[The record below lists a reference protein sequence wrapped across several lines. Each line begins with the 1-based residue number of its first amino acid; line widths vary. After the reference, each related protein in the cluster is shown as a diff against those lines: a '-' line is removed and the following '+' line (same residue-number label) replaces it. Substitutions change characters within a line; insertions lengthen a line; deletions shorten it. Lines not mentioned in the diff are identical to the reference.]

1 MWHRIR
7 IRLFLVLLL
16 LTPPLLATADPCTI
30 HVTILSAEDD
40 VPLSGVLCRLYGEG
54 DALISYAI
62 TGDQGQADLTISES
76 VTRLSVTLMSY
87 KSAEVRRDRLRCG
100 SELVL
105 RLEPTATKLPEIFAK
120 APPVVAYKDTV
131 SYDVSSFR
139 VKSDRSIGDVLRK
152 LPGVEVGN
160 SGDIKYQG
168 RAISHLYIEGQ
179 DLLENRYNLA
189 TQNLPA
195 DAIAGVDVMER
206 HTHER
211 ILKKRSDSKD
221 VAMNFRLSKDYKA
234 RPFGEVSVGAGLS
247 PLLLESKISTTL
259 VRRRSQSM
267 LIGGGNNTGQDVE
280 QLFGGVSTIYDLI
293 YRPTPASPFLIT
305 DFPTDVPL
313 PQDRYRFNESGAA
326 SLNHLFIL
334 SPVQSLRVSATGV
347 ADRQHRRRMEDNRY
361 GGEDP
366 WEYREQ
372 SGGKRRYF
380 RLSPSLYYEHNS
392 DNVYLSDKLSADIA
406 KVGMHSDIHT
416 EEKGTTADLRESR
429 SLSDLA
435 VKNDLR
441 SIFPLGDLM
450 IRGSLYADYQRIE
463 EGLDVVDD
471 PSELFLHHRTLL
483 HSVMSTTKSVGDLML
498 YLTLTGN
505 MEGHRFAVGDAEGR
519 YRLGTLELSPELLY
533 RLPGDQVVM
542 RLTLPVGLTAYGSQE
557 TDKRTGSLLPHFSIS
572 YAPSDRTTIRL
583 SGEGNRGLRAPA
595 YMPGQLLRRGYR
607 SYYTYADTPERYHTM
622 HVTLTGAY
630 RNLLHMVFM
639 NGTLMA
645 QRSGGDRLATLRA
658 VDGRLVYG
666 VKPMDYQADRLY
678 AGFSLSKS
686 FVSTGTVLKGK
697 VDVSHSSR
705 PFLQNQVV
713 YKVPMT
719 FSDLSLSLEQRLSK
733 WGNLLAN
740 VGLSTSKRGGEKSSE
755 PLHRLSYGTS
765 LYLFPMET
773 WEATLSYEG
782 GVMEIAEGQRS
793 RYRFLDAV
801 LQYDLSD
808 KVRLRL
814 EGKNLLNTTLFR
826 QVYYEGIN
834 DFASEVPL
842 RGRSLLLSLAYR
854 Y

>member
-1 MWHRIR
+1 MWHLVRN
-7 IRLFLVLLL
+7 RLYLILLL
-16 LTPPLLATADPCTI
+16 LALPLLAKADPCT
-30 HVTILSAEDD
+30 VRLTILSAEDD

-54 DALISYAI
+54 DALISYAL
-62 TGDQGQADLTISES
+62 TDDRGEADLALSES
-76 VTRLSVTLMSY
+76 VTRLSVVLMSY
-87 KSAEVRRDRLRCG
+87 KSAEVSRDRLRCG
-100 SELVL
+100 SEQVL

-160 SGDIKYQG
+160 SGNIKYQG

-211 ILKKRSDSKD
+211 ILKKRTDSES
-221 VAMNFRLSKDYKA
+221 VAMNYRLSKDYKA
-234 RPFGEVSVGAGLS
+234 RPFGEVSIGAGLS
-247 PLLLESKISTTL
+247 PLLLESKVSTTL

-267 LIGGGNNTGQDVE
+267 LISGGNNTGRDVE
-280 QLFGGVSTIYDLI
+280 QLFGGIPTVYDLL
-293 YRPTPASPFLIT
+293 YRPIPASPFLTT

-313 PQDRYRFNESGAA
+313 PEDRYRFNESGAA
-326 SLNHLFIL
+326 SLNHLFVL
-334 SPVQSLRVSATGV
+334 NPVRSLRVSATGV
-347 ADRQHRRRMEDNRY
+347 ADRQHRIRLEDNKY
-361 GGEDP
+361 GGDAP
-366 WEYREQ
+366 WEYREET
-372 SGGKRRYF
+372 SGVRRYF

-392 DNVYLSDKLSADIA
+392 DHVYLSDKLSADIA
-406 KVGMHSDIHT
+406 KVGMQNDIHT
-416 EEKGTTADLRESR
+416 EEKGTSADLRESR

-450 IRGSLYADYQRIE
+450 IRGSLYADYQRIK
-463 EGLDVVDD
+463 EGLEEADD

-483 HSVMSTTKSVGDLML
+483 HGVMSTTKSVGDLML

-505 MEGHRFAVGDAEGR
+505 MEGHRNAVGDAEGR
-519 YRLGTLELSPELLY
+519 YRLGALELSPELLY

-542 RLTLPVGLTAYGSQE
+542 RLTLPVGLTAYGSKE

-572 YAPSDRTTIRL
+572 YSPSDRTTIRL

-607 SYYTYADTPERYHTM
+607 SYFTYADTPERYHTM

-630 RNLLHMVFM
+630 RNLLHMIFM

-686 FVSTGTVLKGK
+686 FVSMGTVLKGK
-697 VDVSHSSR
+697 VDVTHSSR

-740 VGLSTSKRGGEKSSE
+740 VGLSTSKRGGEKSSA
-755 PLHRLSYGTS
+755 PLHRLSYGTT

-782 GVMEIAEGQRS
+782 GVTEIAEGQRS

-842 RGRSLLLSLAYR
+842 RGRSLLLSLSYR

>member
-1 MWHRIR
+1 MWHLVRN
-7 IRLFLVLLL
+7 RLYLILLL
-16 LTPPLLATADPCTI
+16 LALPLLAKADPCT
-30 HVTILSAEDD
+30 VRLTILSAEDD

-54 DALISYAI
+54 DALISYAL
-62 TGDQGQADLTISES
+62 TDDRGEADLALSES
-76 VTRLSVTLMSY
+76 VTRLSVVLMSY
-87 KSAEVRRDRLRCG
+87 KSAEVSRDRLRCG
-100 SELVL
+100 SEQVL

-160 SGDIKYQG
+160 SGNIKYQG

-211 ILKKRSDSKD
+211 ILKKRTDSES

-234 RPFGEVSVGAGLS
+234 RPFGEVSIGAGLS
-247 PLLLESKISTTL
+247 PLLLESKVSTTL

-267 LIGGGNNTGQDVE
+267 LISGGNNTGRDVE
-280 QLFGGVSTIYDLI
+280 QLFGGIPTVYDLL
-293 YRPTPASPFLIT
+293 YRPIPASPFLTT

-313 PQDRYRFNESGAA
+313 PEDRYRFNESGAA
-326 SLNHLFIL
+326 SLNHLFVL
-334 SPVQSLRVSATGV
+334 NPVRSLRVSATGV
-347 ADRQHRRRMEDNRY
+347 ADRQHRIRLEENKS
-361 GGEDP
+361 GGDAP
-366 WEYREQ
+366 WEYREET
-372 SGGKRRYF
+372 SGVRRYF

-392 DNVYLSDKLSADIA
+392 DHVYLSDKLSADIA

-416 EEKGTTADLRESR
+416 EERGTTADLRESR

-450 IRGSLYADYQRIE
+450 IHADYQRIE
-463 EGLDVVDD
+463 EGLEVADD

-483 HSVMSTTKSVGDLML
+483 HGVMSTTKSVGDLML

-505 MEGHRFAVGDAEGR
+505 MEGHRYAVGDAEGR
-519 YRLGTLELSPELLY
+519 YRLGALELSPELLY

-557 TDKRTGSLLPHFSIS
+557 TDKRTGSLLPHISIS

-583 SGEGNRGLRAPA
+583 SGEGNRGLRAPS

-630 RNLLHMVFM
+630 RNLLHMIFM

-645 QRSGGDRLATLRA
+645 QRSGGDQLATLRA

-686 FVSTGTVLKGK
+686 IVSTGTVLKGK

-733 WGNLLAN
+733 WGNVLAN
-740 VGLSTSKRGGEKSSE
+740 VGLSTSKRGGEKSSA

-834 DFASEVPL
+834 DFTSEVPL
-842 RGRSLLLSLAYR
+842 RGRSLLLSLSYR

>member
-1 MWHRIR
+1 
-7 IRLFLVLLL
+7 
-16 LTPPLLATADPCTI
+16 
-30 HVTILSAEDD
+30 
-40 VPLSGVLCRLYGEG
+40 
-54 DALISYAI
+54 
-62 TGDQGQADLTISES
+62 
-76 VTRLSVTLMSY
+76 
-87 KSAEVRRDRLRCG
+87 
-100 SELVL
+100 
-105 RLEPTATKLPEIFAK
+105 
-120 APPVVAYKDTV
+120 
-131 SYDVSSFR
+131 
-139 VKSDRSIGDVLRK
+139 
-152 LPGVEVGN
+152 
-160 SGDIKYQG
+160 
-168 RAISHLYIEGQ
+168 
-179 DLLENRYNLA
+179 
-189 TQNLPA
+189 
-195 DAIAGVDVMER
+195 
-206 HTHER
+206 
-211 ILKKRSDSKD
+211 
-221 VAMNFRLSKDYKA
+221 
-234 RPFGEVSVGAGLS
+234 
-247 PLLLESKISTTL
+247 
-259 VRRRSQSM
+259 
-267 LIGGGNNTGQDVE
+267 
-280 QLFGGVSTIYDLI
+280 
-293 YRPTPASPFLIT
+293 
-305 DFPTDVPL
+305 
-313 PQDRYRFNESGAA
+313 
-326 SLNHLFIL
+326 
-334 SPVQSLRVSATGV
+334 
-347 ADRQHRRRMEDNRY
+347 MEDNRY

-463 EGLDVVDD
+463 EGLEVADD

-505 MEGHRFAVGDAEGR
+505 MEGHRYAVGDAEGR
-519 YRLGTLELSPELLY
+519 YRLGALELSPELLY

-542 RLTLPVGLTAYGSQE
+542 KLTLPVGLTAYGSQE

-572 YAPSDRTTIRL
+572 YSPSDRTTIRL
-583 SGEGNRGLRAPA
+583 SGEGNRGLRAPS

-630 RNLLHMVFM
+630 RNLLHMIFM

-645 QRSGGDRLATLRA
+645 QRSGGDQLATLRA

-697 VDVSHSSR
+697 VDVTHSSR
-705 PFLQNQVV
+705 LFLQNQVV

-740 VGLSTSKRGGEKSSE
+740 VGLSTSKRGGEKSSA

-793 RYRFLDAV
+793 HYRFLDAV

-834 DFASEVPL
+834 DFTSEVPL
-842 RGRSLLLSLAYR
+842 RGRSLLLSLSYR

>member
-1 MWHRIR
+1 MWCRIR

-40 VPLSGVLCRLYGEG
+40 TPLTGVLCRLYDEG
-54 DALISYAI
+54 DALVGYAI

-221 VAMNFRLSKDYKA
+221 VAMNLRLSKDYKA
-234 RPFGEVSVGAGLS
+234 RPFGEVSVGAGLA

-280 QLFGGVSTIYDLI
+280 RLFGGVPTVYDLL
-293 YRPTPASPFLIT
+293 YRPTPASPFLTT
-305 DFPTDVPL
+305 DFPTDIPL
-313 PQDRYRFNESGAA
+313 PLVRYRFNESGAA

-347 ADRQHRRRMEDNRY
+347 ADRKHRRRMEDNRY

-380 RLSPSLYYEHNS
+380 RLSPSIYYEHNS

-429 SLSDLA
+429 SLRDLS

-463 EGLDVVDD
+463 EGLDVADD

-505 MEGHRFAVGDAEGR
+505 MESHRYAVGDAEGR
-519 YRLGTLELSPELLY
+519 SRLGTLELSPELLY

-583 SGEGNRGLRAPA
+583 SGKGNRGLRAPA

-630 RNLLHMVFM
+630 RNLLHMIFM

-645 QRSGGDRLATLRA
+645 QRSGGDRLATLQA

-686 FVSTGTVLKGK
+686 FISTGTVLKGK
-697 VDVSHSSR
+697 VDVTHSSR

-740 VGLSTSKRGGEKSSE
+740 VGLSTSKRGGEKSSA

-793 RYRFLDAV
+793 HYRFLDAV

-826 QVYYEGIN
+826 QVYYGGIN

-842 RGRSLLLSLAYR
+842 RGRSLLLSLSYR

>member
-1 MWHRIR
+1 MWHLVRKR
-7 IRLFLVLLL
+7 HYLVLLL
-16 LTPPLLATADPCTI
+16 LTLSLQAKADPCS
-30 HVTILSAEDD
+30 VRLTILSAENDA
-40 VPLSGVLCRLYGEG
+40 PLSGVLCRLYDEG
-54 DALISYAI
+54 DALLGYAI
-62 TGDQGQADLTISES
+62 TGDQGQAELTISES

-105 RLEPTATKLPEIFAK
+105 RLKPSATKLPEVFAK

-160 SGDIKYQG
+160 SGEIKYQG

-221 VAMNFRLSKDYKA
+221 VAMNLRLSKDYKA
-234 RPFGEVSVGAGLS
+234 RPFGEVSVGAGLA
-247 PLLLESKISTTL
+247 PLLLETKVSTTL
-259 VRRRSQSM
+259 VRRRTQSM
-267 LIGGGNNTGQDVE
+267 LIGCGNNTGQDVE
-280 QLFGGVSTIYDLI
+280 RLFGGVPTVYDLL
-293 YRPTPASPFLIT
+293 YRPIPASPFLTT

-334 SPVQSLRVSATGV
+334 SPVRSLRVSATGV

-366 WEYREQ
+366 WEYLEET
-372 SGGKRRYF
+372 SGVRRYF

-463 EGLDVVDD
+463 EGLDVADD

-505 MEGHRFAVGDAEGR
+505 MEGHRYAVGDEEGR

-630 RNLLHMVFM
+630 RNLLHMIFM

-666 VKPMDYQADRLY
+666 VKPMDYQTDRLY

-686 FVSTGTVLKGK
+686 FISTGTVLKGK

-740 VGLSTSKRGGEKSSE
+740 VGLSTSKRGGEKNSA

-782 GVMEIAEGQRS
+782 GVMDIAAGQRA
-793 RYRFLDAV
+793 RYRFLDAEV
-801 LQYDLSD
+801 QYDLSD
-808 KVRLRL
+808 KMRLRL

-834 DFASEVPL
+834 DFTSEVPL
-842 RGRSLLLSLAYR
+842 RGRSLLLSLSYR

>member
-1 MWHRIR
+1 MWCRIR

-30 HVTILSAEDD
+30 HVTILSAEDEM
-40 VPLSGVLCRLYGEG
+40 PLSGVLCRLYGEG
-54 DALISYAI
+54 DALVGYAI

-221 VAMNFRLSKDYKA
+221 VAMNLRLSKDYKA
-234 RPFGEVSVGAGLS
+234 RPFGEVSVGAGLA
-247 PLLLESKISTTL
+247 PLLLETKVSTTL

-280 QLFGGVSTIYDLI
+280 RLFGGVSTIYDLI

-305 DFPTDVPL
+305 DFPTDIPL
-313 PQDRYRFNESGAA
+313 PLVRYRFNESGAA

-334 SPVQSLRVSATGV
+334 SPVRSLRVSATGV

-463 EGLDVVDD
+463 EGLEVADD

-505 MEGHRFAVGDAEGR
+505 MEGHRYAVGDAEGR
-519 YRLGTLELSPELLY
+519 YRLGALELSPELLY

-542 RLTLPVGLTAYGSQE
+542 KLTLPVGLTAYGSQE

-572 YAPSDRTTIRL
+572 YSPSDRTTIRL
-583 SGEGNRGLRAPA
+583 SGEGNRGLRAPS

-630 RNLLHMVFM
+630 RNLLHMIFM

-645 QRSGGDRLATLRA
+645 QRSGGDQLATLRA

-697 VDVSHSSR
+697 VDVTHSSR

-740 VGLSTSKRGGEKSSE
+740 VGLSTSKRGGEKSSA

-834 DFASEVPL
+834 DFTSEVPL
-842 RGRSLLLSLAYR
+842 RGRSLLLSLSYR

>member
-1 MWHRIR
+1 
-7 IRLFLVLLL
+7 
-16 LTPPLLATADPCTI
+16 
-30 HVTILSAEDD
+30 
-40 VPLSGVLCRLYGEG
+40 
-54 DALISYAI
+54 
-62 TGDQGQADLTISES
+62 
-76 VTRLSVTLMSY
+76 
-87 KSAEVRRDRLRCG
+87 
-100 SELVL
+100 
-105 RLEPTATKLPEIFAK
+105 
-120 APPVVAYKDTV
+120 
-131 SYDVSSFR
+131 
-139 VKSDRSIGDVLRK
+139 
-152 LPGVEVGN
+152 
-160 SGDIKYQG
+160 
-168 RAISHLYIEGQ
+168 
-179 DLLENRYNLA
+179 
-189 TQNLPA
+189 
-195 DAIAGVDVMER
+195 
-206 HTHER
+206 
-211 ILKKRSDSKD
+211 
-221 VAMNFRLSKDYKA
+221 
-234 RPFGEVSVGAGLS
+234 
-247 PLLLESKISTTL
+247 
-259 VRRRSQSM
+259 
-267 LIGGGNNTGQDVE
+267 
-280 QLFGGVSTIYDLI
+280 
-293 YRPTPASPFLIT
+293 
-305 DFPTDVPL
+305 
-313 PQDRYRFNESGAA
+313 
-326 SLNHLFIL
+326 
-334 SPVQSLRVSATGV
+334 
-347 ADRQHRRRMEDNRY
+347 MEDNRY

-380 RLSPSLYYEHNS
+380 RLSPSIYYEHNS
-392 DNVYLSDKLSADIA
+392 DNVYLSDNLSADLA
-406 KVGMHSDIHT
+406 KVGMQNDIHT
-416 EEKGTTADLRESR
+416 EEKGTSADLRESR

-450 IRGSLYADYQRIE
+450 IRGSLYSDYQRIK
-463 EGLDVVDD
+463 EGLEVADD

-483 HSVMSTTKSVGDLML
+483 HGVMSTTKSVGDLML

-505 MEGHRFAVGDAEGR
+505 MESHRFAVGDEEGR

-533 RLPGDQVVM
+533 RLPGDQVVL

-572 YAPSDRTTIRL
+572 YSPSDRTTIRL

-630 RNLLHMVFM
+630 RNLLHMIFM

-697 VDVSHSSR
+697 VDVTHSSR

-740 VGLSTSKRGGEKSSE
+740 VGLSTSKRGGEKSSA
-755 PLHRLSYGTS
+755 PLHRLSYGTT

-782 GVMEIAEGQRS
+782 GVTEIAEGQRS

-834 DFASEVPL
+834 DFTSEVPL
-842 RGRSLLLSLAYR
+842 RGRSLLLSLSYR

>member
-1 MWHRIR
+1 MWHLVRKK
-7 IRLFLVLLL
+7 LYLVLLL

-30 HVTILSAEDD
+30 HVTILSAEDEM
-40 VPLSGVLCRLYGEG
+40 PLSGVLCRLYGEG
-54 DALISYAI
+54 DALISYAL
-62 TGDQGQADLTISES
+62 TDDRGEADLALSES
-76 VTRLSVTLMSY
+76 VTRLSVVLMSY

-195 DAIAGVDVMER
+195 DAIAGVDLLER

-247 PLLLESKISTTL
+247 PLLLESNVSTTL

-280 QLFGGVSTIYDLI
+280 RLFGGVSTIYDLI

-305 DFPTDVPL
+305 DFPTDIPL
-313 PQDRYRFNESGAA
+313 PLVRYRFNESGAA

-334 SPVQSLRVSATGV
+334 SPVRSLRVSATGV

-463 EGLDVVDD
+463 EGLEVADD

-483 HSVMSTTKSVGDLML
+483 HGVMSTTKSVGNLML

-505 MEGHRFAVGDAEGR
+505 MEGHRYAVGDAEGR
-519 YRLGTLELSPELLY
+519 YRLGALELSPELLY

-557 TDKRTGSLLPHFSIS
+557 TDKRTGSLLPHISIS

-583 SGEGNRGLRAPA
+583 SGEGNRGLRAPS

-630 RNLLHMVFM
+630 RNLLHMIFM

-645 QRSGGDRLATLRA
+645 QRSGGDQLATLQA

-686 FVSTGTVLKGK
+686 IVSTGTVLKGK

-733 WGNLLAN
+733 WGNVLAN
-740 VGLSTSKRGGEKSSE
+740 VGLSTSKRGGEKSSA

-834 DFASEVPL
+834 DFTSEVPL
-842 RGRSLLLSLAYR
+842 RGRSLLLSLSYR

>member
-1 MWHRIR
+1 
-7 IRLFLVLLL
+7 
-16 LTPPLLATADPCTI
+16 
-30 HVTILSAEDD
+30 
-40 VPLSGVLCRLYGEG
+40 
-54 DALISYAI
+54 
-62 TGDQGQADLTISES
+62 
-76 VTRLSVTLMSY
+76 
-87 KSAEVRRDRLRCG
+87 
-100 SELVL
+100 
-105 RLEPTATKLPEIFAK
+105 
-120 APPVVAYKDTV
+120 
-131 SYDVSSFR
+131 
-139 VKSDRSIGDVLRK
+139 
-152 LPGVEVGN
+152 
-160 SGDIKYQG
+160 
-168 RAISHLYIEGQ
+168 
-179 DLLENRYNLA
+179 
-189 TQNLPA
+189 
-195 DAIAGVDVMER
+195 
-206 HTHER
+206 
-211 ILKKRSDSKD
+211 
-221 VAMNFRLSKDYKA
+221 
-234 RPFGEVSVGAGLS
+234 
-247 PLLLESKISTTL
+247 
-259 VRRRSQSM
+259 
-267 LIGGGNNTGQDVE
+267 
-280 QLFGGVSTIYDLI
+280 
-293 YRPTPASPFLIT
+293 
-305 DFPTDVPL
+305 
-313 PQDRYRFNESGAA
+313 
-326 SLNHLFIL
+326 
-334 SPVQSLRVSATGV
+334 
-347 ADRQHRRRMEDNRY
+347 MEDNRY

-366 WEYREQ
+366 WEYREET
-372 SGGKRRYF
+372 SGVRRYF

-416 EEKGTTADLRESR
+416 EERGTTADLRESR

-463 EGLDVVDD
+463 EGLDVADD

-505 MEGHRFAVGDAEGR
+505 MEGHRYAVGDAEGR

-630 RNLLHMVFM
+630 RNLLHMIFM

-740 VGLSTSKRGGEKSSE
+740 IGLSTSKRGGEASSV

-826 QVYYEGIN
+826 QVYYGGIN

-842 RGRSLLLSLAYR
+842 RGRSLLLSLSYR

>member
-1 MWHRIR
+1 MWHLVRK
-7 IRLFLVLLL
+7 RLYLVLLL
-16 LTPPLLATADPCTI
+16 LTLPLQAKADPCT
-30 HVTILSAEDD
+30 VRLTILSAEDD
-40 VPLSGVLCRLYGEG
+40 APLSGVLCRLYGEG
-54 DALISYAI
+54 DALVGYAI
-62 TGDQGQADLTISES
+62 TGDQGQAELTISES
-76 VTRLSVTLMSY
+76 VSRLSVTLMSY

-105 RLEPTATKLPEIFAK
+105 RLKPSATKLPEVFAK

-221 VAMNFRLSKDYKA
+221 VAMNLRLSKDYKA
-234 RPFGEVSVGAGLS
+234 RPFGEVSVGAGLA
-247 PLLLESKISTTL
+247 PLLLETKVSTTL
-259 VRRRSQSM
+259 VRRRLQSM
-267 LIGGGNNTGQDVE
+267 LIGSGNNTGQDVE
-280 QLFGGVSTIYDLI
+280 QLFGGVSTIYDLL
-293 YRPTPASPFLIT
+293 YRPTPASPFLTT
-305 DFPTDVPL
+305 DFPTDIPL
-313 PQDRYRFNESGAA
+313 PLVRYRFNESGAA

-334 SPVQSLRVSATGV
+334 SPVRSLRVSATGV

-372 SGGKRRYF
+372 SCGKRRYF
-380 RLSPSLYYEHNS
+380 RLSPSIYYEHNS

-406 KVGMHSDIHT
+406 KVGMHSDILT

-435 VKNDLR
+435 VNNDLR

-463 EGLDVVDD
+463 EGLDVADD

-519 YRLGTLELSPELLY
+519 YRLGTLEMSPELLY

-583 SGEGNRGLRAPA
+583 SGEGNRRLRAPA

-630 RNLLHMVFM
+630 RNLLHMIFM

-645 QRSGGDRLATLRA
+645 QRSGGDQLATLRA

-686 FVSTGTVLKGK
+686 IVSMGTVLKGK
-697 VDVSHSSR
+697 VDVTHSSR

>member
-1 MWHRIR
+1 MWHLVRN
-7 IRLFLVLLL
+7 RLYLILLL
-16 LTPPLLATADPCTI
+16 LALPLLAKADPCT
-30 HVTILSAEDD
+30 VRLTILSAEDD

-54 DALISYAI
+54 DALISYAL
-62 TGDQGQADLTISES
+62 TDDRGEADLALSES
-76 VTRLSVTLMSY
+76 VTRLSVVLMSY
-87 KSAEVRRDRLRCG
+87 KSAEVSRDRLRCG
-100 SELVL
+100 SEQVL

-160 SGDIKYQG
+160 SGNIKYQG

-211 ILKKRSDSKD
+211 ILKKRTDSES

-234 RPFGEVSVGAGLS
+234 RPFGEVSIGAGLS
-247 PLLLESKISTTL
+247 PLLLESKVSTTL

-267 LIGGGNNTGQDVE
+267 LISGGNNTGRDVE
-280 QLFGGVSTIYDLI
+280 QLFGGIPTVYDLL
-293 YRPTPASPFLIT
+293 YRPIPASPFLTT

-313 PQDRYRFNESGAA
+313 PEDRYRFNESGAA
-326 SLNHLFIL
+326 SLNHLFVL
-334 SPVQSLRVSATGV
+334 NPVRSLRVSATGV
-347 ADRQHRRRMEDNRY
+347 ADRQHRIRLEDNKY
-361 GGEDP
+361 GGDAP
-366 WEYREQ
+366 WEYREET
-372 SGGKRRYF
+372 SGVRRYF

-392 DNVYLSDKLSADIA
+392 DHVYLSDKLSADIA

-416 EEKGTTADLRESR
+416 EERGTTADLRESR

-450 IRGSLYADYQRIE
+450 IHADYQRIE
-463 EGLDVVDD
+463 EGLEVADD

-483 HSVMSTTKSVGDLML
+483 HGVMSTTKSVGDLML

-505 MEGHRFAVGDAEGR
+505 MEGHRYAVGDAEGR
-519 YRLGTLELSPELLY
+519 YRLGALELSPELLY

-557 TDKRTGSLLPHFSIS
+557 TDKRTGSLLPHISIS

-583 SGEGNRGLRAPA
+583 SGEGNRGLRAPS

-630 RNLLHMVFM
+630 RNLLHMIFM

-645 QRSGGDRLATLRA
+645 QRSGGDQLATLRA

-686 FVSTGTVLKGK
+686 IVSTGTVLKGK

-733 WGNLLAN
+733 WGNVLAN
-740 VGLSTSKRGGEKSSE
+740 VGLSTSKRGGEKSSA

-834 DFASEVPL
+834 DFTSEVPL
-842 RGRSLLLSLAYR
+842 RGRSLLLSLSYR

>member
-1 MWHRIR
+1 MWCRIR

-30 HVTILSAEDD
+30 HVTILSAEDEM
-40 VPLSGVLCRLYGEG
+40 PLSGVLCRLYDEG
-54 DALISYAI
+54 DTLVGYAI

-105 RLEPTATKLPEIFAK
+105 RLQPTATKLPEIFAK

-211 ILKKRSDSKD
+211 ILKKRTDSES

-234 RPFGEVSVGAGLS
+234 RPFGEVSIGAGLS
-247 PLLLESKISTTL
+247 PLLLESKVSTTL

-267 LIGGGNNTGQDVE
+267 LIGGGNNTGRDVE
-280 QLFGGVSTIYDLI
+280 RLFGGVPTVYDLL
-293 YRPTPASPFLIT
+293 YRPIPASPFLTT

-313 PQDRYRFNESGAA
+313 PEDRYRFNESGAA
-326 SLNHLFIL
+326 SLNHLFVL
-334 SPVQSLRVSATGV
+334 NPVRSLRVSATGV

-372 SGGKRRYF
+372 SCGKRRYF

-392 DNVYLSDKLSADIA
+392 DNVYLSDKLSVDMGR
-406 KVGMHSDIHT
+406 VGLRSDIHT
-416 EEKGTTADLRESR
+416 EERGTTADLQESR
-429 SLSDLA
+429 SLRDLA

-441 SIFPLGDLM
+441 SIFPLGDMM

-463 EGLDVVDD
+463 EGLDVADD

-483 HSVMSTTKSVGDLML
+483 HSVMSTTKSVGDLLL

-505 MEGHRFAVGDAEGR
+505 MEGHRYAVGDAEGR

-542 RLTLPVGLTAYGSQE
+542 KLTLPVGLTAYGSQE

-572 YAPSDRTTIRL
+572 YSPSDRTTIRL

-607 SYYTYADTPERYHTM
+607 SYFTYADTPERYHTM

-630 RNLLHMVFM
+630 RNLLHMIFM

-645 QRSGGDRLATLRA
+645 QRSGGDQLATLRA

-686 FVSTGTVLKGK
+686 FISTGTVLKGK

-740 VGLSTSKRGGEKSSE
+740 VGLSTSKRGGEKSSA
-755 PLHRLSYGTS
+755 PLHRLSYGTT

-782 GVMEIAEGQRS
+782 GVMDIAAGQRA
-793 RYRFLDAV
+793 RYRFLDAEV
-801 LQYDLSD
+801 QYDLSD

-842 RGRSLLLSLAYR
+842 RGRSLLLSLSYR

>member
-1 MWHRIR
+1 MWYLVRN
-7 IRLFLVLLL
+7 RLYLILLL
-16 LTPPLLATADPCTI
+16 LALPLLAKADPCT
-30 HVTILSAEDD
+30 VRLTILSAEDER
-40 VPLSGVLCRLYGEG
+40 PLSGVLCRLYDEG
-54 DALISYAI
+54 DALVGYAI
-62 TGDQGQADLTISES
+62 TGDQGQAELTISES
-76 VTRLSVTLMSY
+76 VSRLSVTLMSY

-168 RAISHLYIEGQ
+168 RPISHLYIEGQ

-234 RPFGEVSVGAGLS
+234 RPFGEVSVGAGLA
-247 PLLLESKISTTL
+247 PLLLETKVSTTL

-267 LIGGGNNTGQDVE
+267 LIGGGNNTGQDME

-293 YRPTPASPFLIT
+293 YHPTPASPFLIT
-305 DFPTDVPL
+305 DFPTDIPL
-313 PQDRYRFNESGAA
+313 PPVRYRFNESGAA

-347 ADRQHRRRMEDNRY
+347 ADRQHRKRMEDNRY

-380 RLSPSLYYEHNS
+380 RLSPSIYYEHNS

-406 KVGMHSDIHT
+406 KVGMQSDIHT
-416 EEKGTTADLRESR
+416 KENGTTADLRESR
-429 SLSDLA
+429 SVSDLA

-463 EGLDVVDD
+463 EGLDVADD
-471 PSELFLHHRTLL
+471 PSELFLHHRSLL
-483 HSVMSTTKSVGDLML
+483 HSVLSTTKSVGDLML

-505 MEGHRFAVGDAEGR
+505 MESHRFAVGDEEGR

-542 RLTLPVGLTAYGSQE
+542 RLTLPVGLTAYGSRE
-557 TDKRTGSLLPHFSIS
+557 TDKRIGSLLPHFSIS
-572 YAPSDRTTIRL
+572 YSPSDRTTIRL

-607 SYYTYADTPERYHTM
+607 SYFTYADTPERYHTM

-630 RNLLHMVFM
+630 RNLLHMIFM

-645 QRSGGDRLATLRA
+645 QRSGGDQLATLRA

-697 VDVSHSSR
+697 VDVTHSSR

-740 VGLSTSKRGGEKSSE
+740 VGLSTSKRGGEKSSA

-793 RYRFLDAV
+793 HYRFLNAV

-826 QVYYEGIN
+826 QVYYGGIN

-842 RGRSLLLSLAYR
+842 RGRSLLLSLSYR

>member
-30 HVTILSAEDD
+30 HVTILSAEDEM
-40 VPLSGVLCRLYGEG
+40 PLSGVLCRLYDEG
-54 DALISYAI
+54 DALVGYAI

-234 RPFGEVSVGAGLS
+234 RPFGEVSIGAGLS

-280 QLFGGVSTIYDLI
+280 RLFGGVPTVYDLL
-293 YRPTPASPFLIT
+293 YRPTPASPFLTT
-305 DFPTDVPL
+305 DFPTDIPL
-313 PQDRYRFNESGAA
+313 PLARYRFNESGAA

-334 SPVQSLRVSATGV
+334 SPVRSLRVSATGV

-380 RLSPSLYYEHNS
+380 RLSPSIYYEHNS

-463 EGLDVVDD
+463 EGLDVADD

-505 MEGHRFAVGDAEGR
+505 MEGHRYAVGDEEGR

-572 YAPSDRTTIRL
+572 YSPSDRTTIRL

-630 RNLLHMVFM
+630 RNLLHMIFM

-666 VKPMDYQADRLY
+666 VKPMDYQADQLY

-719 FSDLSLSLEQRLSK
+719 FSDLSFSLEQRLSK

-740 VGLSTSKRGGEKSSE
+740 VGLSTSKRGGEKSSA
-755 PLHRLSYGTS
+755 PLHRLSYGTT

-842 RGRSLLLSLAYR
+842 RGRSLLLSLSYR